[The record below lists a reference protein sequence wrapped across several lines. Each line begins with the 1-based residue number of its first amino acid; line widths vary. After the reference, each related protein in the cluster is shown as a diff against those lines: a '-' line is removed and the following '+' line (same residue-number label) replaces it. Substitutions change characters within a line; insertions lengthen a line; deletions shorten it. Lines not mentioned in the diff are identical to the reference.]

1 MQARP
6 EQIVITAGTTQAIH
20 LLATAQATAG
30 ADVCATENPGFAFHR
45 KLVRL
50 AGQRVVGLPVDAMGA
65 RADGLE
71 DAQTAILTP
80 AHHYPT
86 GVTMHGG
93 RRRAFTS
100 WARRTGGIIAEDDY
114 DGEFRYDRQPIGAL
128 QGTAADHV
136 VYIGSASKTLGPGLR
151 LGWMVLPDRLVSPVV
166 EAKRYSALSTDALAQ
181 LTLAEFI
188 TSHAYDRHIR
198 TMRLR
203 YRRRRDL
210 LGALL
215 DQVGLRQIAGV
226 AAGLQALVE
235 IPADGPS
242 EQEIVQLAAEEGLAI
257 EGAAGHWHGKHALRP
272 ALLIG
277 FAHPSEQA
285 FPAALAL
292 LGRVLQRALG

>member
-1 MQARP
+1 
-6 EQIVITAGTTQAIH
+6 
-20 LLATAQATAG
+20 
-30 ADVCATENPGFAFHR
+30 
-45 KLVRL
+45 
-50 AGQRVVGLPVDAMGA
+50 
-65 RADGLE
+65 
-71 DAQTAILTP
+71 
-80 AHHYPT
+80 
-86 GVTMHGG
+86 MHGA
-93 RRRAFTS
+93 RRRAFTT

-151 LGWMVLPDRLVSPVV
+151 LGWMVLPDRLVPSIID
-166 EAKRYSALSTDALAQ
+166 AKQYSALSTDALAQ

-210 LGALL
+210 LNEVLE
-215 DQVGLRQIAGV
+215 QVGLRQIAGV
-226 AAGLQALVE
+226 AAGLQTLVE
-235 IPADGPS
+235 IPPDGPS
-242 EQEIVQLAAEEGLAI
+242 EEELVRLAADEGLAI
-257 EGAAGHWHGKHALRP
+257 DGAAIHWHGKQTQKP

-285 FPAALAL
+285 YPAALAL
-292 LGRVLQRALG
+292 LGRVLHRALG